1 MAYFISCKRSN
12 CHNGIK
18 DDDEI
23 GIDCGGICPE
33 CPPKVE
39 TLFALEV
46 TDTSAFLSMKYQGNT
61 SSKFNSKGICFST
74 SPEPTIYDSYI
85 GFLNS
90 GSYPTDGDYEG
101 YVRTLQPN
109 TKYYLRGFVKDD
121 KAIAYGNELSFTTN
135 SLVLSLASVF
145 TNPVTTVTQTTAISG
160 GNITGD
166 GKSPVTARGI
176 CYSSTTNT
184 PTIMN
189 SIVAG
194 GSGLGS
200 FSSNLEALTPSTTYY
215 VRAYATNSIGTAYG
229 NPISFTTSDITIPA
243 IATKPA
249 ASITPT
255 SAISGGDL
263 LSNGG
268 ATITSRGICYNTSG
282 NPTTASNVIS
292 SGSGLGS
299 FNSDLIGL
307 TPSTTYYLRAFA
319 TNSQGTAYGNQ
330 ISFKTISPFKIGQSY
345 GGGSIVYIDSTG
357 LHGLIIS
364 PSKVHLG
371 GVAWSKGDLSKV
383 GTTKSSIGSGLDNTN
398 AIIAHVGNTG
408 IYPAKICADLVL
420 NGYSDWYLPSK
431 DELELLHINS
441 SSIDLASYGSIL
453 MFWSSSEVE
462 ILHNNAYQFYWS
474 PTESNFWIRN
484 KNNTYSVVAF
494 RSF

>member
-1 MAYFISCKRSN
+1 
-12 CHNGIK
+12 
-18 DDDEI
+18 
-23 GIDCGGICPE
+23 
-33 CPPKVE
+33 
-39 TLFALEV
+39 L
-46 TDTSAFLSMKYQGNT
+46 
-61 SSKFNSKGICFST
+61 
-74 SPEPTIYDSYI
+74 
-85 GFLNS
+85 
-90 GSYPTDGDYEG
+90 YPTDGTYEG

-109 TKYYLRGFVKDD
+109 TKYYLRGFVIDD

-160 GNITGD
+160 GNITRD

-176 CYSSTTNT
+176 CYSSTTNN
-184 PTIMN
+184 PTIVN
-189 SIVAG
+189 TIIAG
-194 GSGLGS
+194 GSGLGNFNS
-200 FSSNLEALTPSTTYY
+200 DLIGLTPSKTYY
-215 VRAYATNSIGTAYG
+215 VRAFATNSVGTAYG
-229 NPISFTTSDITIPA
+229 NPVSFTTSDITIPA
-243 IATKPA
+243 ISTKPA

-307 TPSTTYYLRAFA
+307 TPSTTYYVRAYA

-330 ISFKTISPFKIGQSY
+330 ISFKTISPFKLGQSY

-364 PSKVHLG
+364 PGKVHLG
-371 GVAWSKGDLSKV
+371 GVAWSKGDLSRV

-431 DELELLHINS
+431 DELEQLHINS
-441 SSIDLASYGSIL
+441 ASLDLASYS
-453 MFWSSSEVE
+453 
-462 ILHNNAYQFYWS
+462 
-474 PTESNFWIRN
+474 
-484 KNNTYSVVAF
+484 
-494 RSF
+494 